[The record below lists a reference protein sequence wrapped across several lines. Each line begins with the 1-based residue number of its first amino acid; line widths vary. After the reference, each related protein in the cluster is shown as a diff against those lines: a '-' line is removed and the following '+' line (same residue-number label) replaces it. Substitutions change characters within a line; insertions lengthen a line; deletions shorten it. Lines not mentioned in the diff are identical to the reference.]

1 LRSPLVLLVAL
12 FAMGCASGGDTA
24 DIDCDRDPPLTYD
37 SWGEGFVS
45 KHCTG
50 CHGSLVTGDQRNGAT
65 VGVDLDTYGNVMVFA
80 ERFEAR
86 VLDPDWPEMP
96 PGGGPTEE
104 ELQML
109 REWLTC
115 GVYPDRES
123 LEE

>member
-1 LRSPLVLLVAL
+1 MLLAL
-12 FAMGCASGGDTA
+12 LACFAGGDTA
-24 DIDCDRDPPLTYD
+24 TTCDREPPLTYE

-50 CHGSLVTGDQRNGAT
+50 CHSSLLEAGERNGGT
-65 VGVDLDTYGNVMVFA
+65 VGVDLDTYSGVLIFA

-86 VLDPDWPEMP
+86 VLVPETPEMP
-96 PGGGPTEE
+96 PGGVPTEE

-115 GVYPDRES
+115 SVYPDKEAA
-123 LEE
+123 E